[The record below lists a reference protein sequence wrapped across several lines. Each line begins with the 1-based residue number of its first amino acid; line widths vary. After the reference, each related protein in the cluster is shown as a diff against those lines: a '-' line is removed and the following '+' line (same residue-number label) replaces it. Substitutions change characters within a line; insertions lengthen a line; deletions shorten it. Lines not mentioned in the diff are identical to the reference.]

1 MVELIKRL
9 SVKIS
14 LLEFLKATTN
24 FTEEQLQEINEKQNG
39 YKAQKIMLE
48 SIVKSRQQE
57 KVA

>member
-14 LLEFLKATTN
+14 LLEFLKTTTN